1 MKEYRLYDF
10 NEINEIIE
18 NEGSNEDTE
27 NKFIDRKEFIV
38 QMFGIDSEGKRCS
51 IRVESYEQL
60 TENNKKSQPNKIDAP
75 SI

>member
-51 IRVESYEQL
+51 IRVESYE
-60 TENNKKSQPNKIDAP
+60 
-75 SI
+75 